1 MRSALRGAP
10 APRLLFSLVPLIAL
24 ALALTACGMRQS
36 GEGAAT
42 AAPGEE
48 TLDLSLVP
56 PPETPTA
63 APRRP
68 LSADVVHKTA
78 AEARA
83 LFGAPASLRREPPG
97 EVWQYLADA
106 PRCTL
111 LLFLY
116 PDDSDPRLRVTHAQ
130 VLSRSRDQT
139 VDDSDCIAA
148 LLKTQPPPRKPPP
161 PTS

>member
-1 MRSALRGAP
+1 M
-10 APRLLFSLVPLIAL
+10 APRLLFSLLLVTLL
-24 ALALTACGMRQS
+24 AACGIPQS
-36 GEGAAT
+36 GKQPAT
-42 AAPGEE
+42 SGDEA
-48 TLDLSLVP
+48 LDLSLAP
-56 PPETPTA
+56 PPETPSA

-83 LFGAPASLRREPPG
+83 LFGPPATLRREPPG
-97 EVWQYLADA
+97 EVWQYLADN

-116 PDDSDPRLRVTHAQ
+116 PSETDPRLRVMHAQ
-130 VLSRSRDQT
+130 VLSRARDQT
-139 VDDSDCIAA
+139 VDDSDCVAA
-148 LLKTQPPPRKPPP
+148 LLKTQPPLRKAPA

>member
-1 MRSALRGAP
+1 MAKRSALRGAP
-10 APRLLFSLVPLIAL
+10 VAPRLLFSLLLVTVL
-24 ALALTACGMRQS
+24 AACGMRPS
-36 GEGAAT
+36 GQGPVAG
-42 AAPGEE
+42 GEDA
-48 TLDLSLVP
+48 LDLSLVP
-56 PPETPTA
+56 PPETPSA

-83 LFGAPASLRREPPG
+83 LFGAPTALRREAPG
-97 EVWQYLADA
+97 EVWQYVADN

-116 PDDSDPRLRVTHAQ
+116 PSETDPRLRVTHAQ
-130 VLSRSRDQT
+130 VVSRVRDQT
-139 VDDSDCIAA
+139 VDDSDCLAA
-148 LLKTQPPPRKPPP
+148 LLKTQPPPRRAPA

>member
-10 APRLLFSLVPLIAL
+10 VAPRLLFSLLLVTML
-24 ALALTACGMRQS
+24 AACGIPQS
-36 GEGAAT
+36 GRRPAT
-42 AAPGEE
+42 APEDA
-48 TLDLSLVP
+48 LDLSLVP
-56 PPETPTA
+56 PPETPA
-63 APRRP
+63 QAPRRP

-97 EVWQYLADA
+97 EVWQYLSDT

-116 PDDSDPRLRVTHAQ
+116 PSETDPRLRVTHAQ
-130 VLSRSRDQT
+130 VVSRVRDQT
-139 VDDSDCIAA
+139 VDDSDCVAA
-148 LLKTQPPPRKPPP
+148 LLKTEPPPRKAPG

>member
-1 MRSALRGAP
+1 M
-10 APRLLFSLVPLIAL
+10 APRLLFSLSLVILL
-24 ALALTACGMRQS
+24 AACGIPQS
-36 GEGAAT
+36 GKRPAT
-42 AAPGEE
+42 AGDDAA
-48 TLDLSLVP
+48 LDLSLVP
-56 PPETPTA
+56 PPETPSA

-83 LFGAPASLRREPPG
+83 LFGAPATLRREPPG
-97 EVWQYLADA
+97 EVWQYLADN

-116 PDDSDPRLRVTHAQ
+116 PSETDPRLRVVHAQ
-130 VLSRSRDQT
+130 VLGRVRDQT
-139 VDDSDCIAA
+139 VDDSDCVAA
-148 LLKTQPPPRKPPP
+148 LLKTQPPLRKAPG